1 MWRNVG
7 AQRVLLTQPGF
18 TKELLSKL
26 KVINSRS
33 HIDLPLFSREM
44 RQRKLRAFLFESLS
58 NLFGTFF
65 FFNVV
70 VPVIPKPSRC

>member
-33 HIDLPLFSREM
+33 TLIFHY
-44 RQRKLRAFLFESLS
+44 SLE
-58 NLFGTFF
+58 
-65 FFNVV
+65 
-70 VPVIPKPSRC
+70 R